1 MDLESRVKAYAE
13 EARRILLQRALEE
26 KEQKNGKA
34 FWQGYTTN
42 GNGIVK
48 QDGIYK
54 VVQVIGNVSVPK
66 NTVVYID
73 EKNTVEVGFKR
84 ELPPAKSYSKQQLAP
99 TIADKIKR
107 PLLIFTD
114 DIFGVGDF
122 VLSYGYL
129 RYNYS
134 TSNNYAE
141 IYADITG
148 NVTGSDSTTLINVTN
163 IYSSKNTY
171 YFGGAGAFCSTN
183 GFILGG
189 ITYTSS
195 VDLTGTPW
203 DFSISATVDTFSQD
217 SEYYATTAFGVLSS
231 NITAVVDYQ
240 AEGAYSGGSI
250 DYEVDFSYFTPPET
264 DFYLQHGNLGPDA
277 DDPIYKRLDLQSYF
291 SDTIVDYEL
300 YHNYTKK
307 TEVEG
312 DTTSSQTF
320 LIFYVQT
327 VDFSFSQIF
336 TEAPADRDA
345 SPWEARAAGALK
357 HWYLHIKINHDN
369 NSVDYKV
376 TLQTKMTTGSNYNYA
391 TSFTEFD
398 DAYQG
403 ENVFARIETY
413 RFDTAGSRYRV
424 TVDVDDQSNYPLN
437 RHPHLQDILSEA
449 YEGDW
454 LYDWR
459 NIIVPDLGGA
469 SVPPDFYY
477 YRFFDFLKYHFYEGV
492 WYDHLNSGELRE
504 PPYIG
509 SSVGSWQ
516 PGSQYQN
523 DYGIGIP
530 PDTTGYSI
538 NNLVIAM
545 ENFATYTN
553 YSDYFDGSVQG
564 VPDVYDEW
572 VTGTYGPQPPFT
584 SVISNQERPWF
595 TYVQTIPLQP

>member
-13 EARRILLQRALEE
+13 EARRVLLQRALEE

-73 EKNTVEVGFKR
+73 EQNTVQVGFKR
-84 ELPPAKSYSKQQLAP
+84 ESPLAKVYGKEQLKP

-122 VLSYGYL
+122 ILSYGYL
-129 RYNYS
+129 RLDAGIP
-134 TSNNYAE
+134 NNYAE
-141 IYADITG
+141 MYDDITG
-148 NVTGSDSTTLINVTN
+148 NLVGSDSSTLANVTN
-163 IYSSKNTY
+163 TYSSKSTY
-171 YFGGAGAFCSTN
+171 YFGGAGAGCFTN
-183 GFILGG
+183 GSVLGG

-195 VDLTGTPW
+195 VELTGTPW

-217 SEYYATTAFGVLSS
+217 TEYYATTAFGVLGSD
-231 NITAVVDYQ
+231 ITAEIDYQ
-240 AEGAYSGGSI
+240 AEGAYGGGGSI
-250 DYEVDFSYFTPPET
+250 EYEVDFSYFTPPET
-264 DFYLQHGNLGPDA
+264 EFYLQHGSLGPDA

-291 SDTIVDYEL
+291 SDTIVAYEL
-300 YHNYTKK
+300 LHDYTKK
-307 TEVEG
+307 TATG
-312 DTTSSQTF
+312 NDSTSSQTF

-327 VDFSFSQIF
+327 VDFSYNQVF
-336 TEAPADRDA
+336 TTAPPGRDNA
-345 SPWEARAAGALK
+345 PWEARLVGALK
-357 HWYLHIKINHDN
+357 HWYLHIKINNDD
-369 NSVDYKV
+369 NSVDYKA
-376 TLQTKMTTGSNYNYA
+376 TLQTKMTSGANYA
-391 TSFTEFD
+391 TLITEFD
-398 DAYQG
+398 DAWHG
-403 ENVFARIETY
+403 DNVFARIETY
-413 RFDTAGSRYRV
+413 RNNTFGSRYQV
-424 TVDVDDQSNYPLN
+424 TVDVDSRDSLYWLV
-437 RHPHLQDILSEA
+437 RYPHLQDILSEA

-454 LYDWR
+454 LYEWR
-459 NIIVPDLGGA
+459 NVIVPDMGG
-469 SVPPDFYY
+469 SNVPPDFYD
-477 YRFFDFLKYHFYEGV
+477 RFFDFLKYHFYEGV
-492 WYDHLNSGELRE
+492 WYDYLNSGELRE

-530 PDTTGYSI
+530 PDTTAYSI
-538 NNLVIAM
+538 NNLVITM
-545 ENFATYTN
+545 ENFATYTS
-553 YSDYFDGSVQG
+553 YSNYFDGSVQG

>member
-26 KEQKNGKA
+26 KQQQNGKA

-122 VLSYGYL
+122 ILSYGYL
-129 RYNYS
+129 RLDAGV
-134 TSNNYAE
+134 SNNYAE
-141 IYADITG
+141 MYDNITG
-148 NVTGSDSTTLINVTN
+148 NVIGSDSTYLINVTN
-163 IYSSKNTY
+163 TYSSKNTY
-171 YFGGAGAFCSTN
+171 YFGGAGAACFTN
-183 GFILGG
+183 GFVLGG

-195 VDLTGTPW
+195 VELTGTPW

-231 NITAVVDYQ
+231 DITAEIDYQ
-240 AEGAYSGGSI
+240 AEGAYSGGGNI
-250 DYEVDFSYFTPPET
+250 EYEVDFSYFTPPET
-264 DFYLQHGNLGPDA
+264 EFYLQHGSLGPDA

-291 SDTIVDYEL
+291 SDTIVAYEL
-300 YHNYTKK
+300 LHDYTKK
-307 TEVEG
+307 TETEN
-312 DTTSSQTF
+312 DSTSSQTF

-327 VDFSFSQIF
+327 VDFSYDQVF
-336 TEAPADRDA
+336 TTAPPDRDNA
-345 SPWEARAAGALK
+345 PWEARLVGALK

-369 NSVDYKV
+369 NSVDHKA
-376 TLQTKMTTGSNYNYA
+376 TLQTKMTSGANY
-391 TSFTEFD
+391 TTLITEFD
-398 DAYQG
+398 DAWHG
-403 ENVFARIETY
+403 DNVFARIETY
-413 RFDTAGSRYRV
+413 RLNAFGSRYRV
-424 TVDVDDQSNYPLN
+424 RVDVDSRDSLYWLT
-437 RHPHLQDILSEA
+437 RYPHLQDILSEA

-454 LYDWR
+454 LYEWR
-459 NIIVPDLGGA
+459 NVIVPDMGG
-469 SVPPDFYY
+469 SNVPPDFYD
-477 YRFFDFLKYHFYEGV
+477 RFFDFLKYNFYEGA
-492 WYDHLNSGELRE
+492 WHNYLNSGELRE
-504 PPYIG
+504 PPYVG
-509 SSVGSWQ
+509 SSVGFWQ

-530 PDTTGYSI
+530 PDTTAYSI

-545 ENFATYTN
+545 ENFATYTA
-553 YSDYFDGSVQG
+553 YSDYFDGSVAG
-564 VPDVYDEW
+564 VPNVYDEW
-572 VTGTYGPQPPFT
+572 VTGTYGPQPPF
-584 SVISNQERPWF
+584 SSIISNQERPWF
-595 TYVQTIPLQP
+595 SYVQTIPLQP